1 MHRAVFW
8 FSSILPVILVMS
20 AILPLSARAEGIGF
34 NSQLRYSWSDSKTTD
49 RDTGETSD
57 SKSYR
62 FDQRYN
68 LDLTKTLYPYLSF
81 RAGTFYE
88 VNTSKSLT
96 DNFKIEETTLQPV
109 VGLTLNNPL
118 YHAGVQYTGTRRTQ
132 KTTNFPKTELSRDD
146 IVSSLLWSP
155 ADLPLVDLRFNWTH
169 TYDHPKSVDVVDK
182 LLTLKSSYTAW
193 EDLNLTYIYTRLD
206 ADDRMGGFD
215 TLDQTHFGTVNYTHN
230 FLNDRLSMNTNYAIR
245 YNTLEFPGAE
255 TVQLPLQPFEGLYR
269 VDNNPPDDGQLNMS
283 SNALIDGNLTVPA
296 ATALNIGS
304 APVNQTNYINIGLS
318 FVSARDVDEIYIYV
332 NSGSRPL
339 TAAIADSFSWAVYT
353 SPDNTST
360 STWTLVATVSPASFG
375 DIDNRF
381 EISFPQVNTQ
391 YIKVVTRALS
401 PVLDP
406 PPGEFR
412 DIFITEMQA
421 FSTLSGTQ
429 VNHTFTTLDQNYN
442 LNLTARLTDKTSLGY
457 SLQYFNEN
465 QDSPAEDSSQLFN
478 NIFLNHTFNEIFSSS
493 ASFSR
498 GGSKQGDRKTTT
510 YLYGASLRGAYLP
523 TLNQTLTLS
532 GSNENE
538 EEGSAYTYSI
548 FLHHNAILYSGWSA
562 FLDVGR
568 TWNLLTDDTRNASTI
583 IRTGTNII
591 PNSMITLNLTYNYT
605 LTDSKPPEG
614 NKEETTNKILNL
626 DVFFTPFRALS
637 LSASIS
643 YVEREN
649 FSSTLQQ
656 YSVNWSPF
664 PEGDLQFFFIY
675 NETLENE
682 QNREETSLG
691 PGFNWKISN
700 HFSLRTSYNYLQS
713 ETRTQKTETNNI
725 FSELRIIF

>member
-8 FSSILPVILVMS
+8 FSSILPVILLMS

-49 RDTGETSD
+49 RDTGETSN

-96 DNFKIEETTLQPV
+96 DNFKTEETTLQPV

-118 YHAGVQYTGTRRTQ
+118 YQTRLQYTGTRRTQ
-132 KTTNFPKTELSRDD
+132 KTTNFPKIDLSRDD
-146 IVSSLLWSP
+146 LISSLVWSP
-155 ADLPLVDLRFNWTH
+155 ADLPLVDLRYNWTH
-169 TYDHPKSVDVVDK
+169 TYDHPKTVDVVDK

-193 EDLNLTYIYTRLD
+193 EELNLTYIYTRLD
-206 ADDRMGGFD
+206 TDDRMGGFD
-215 TLDQTHFGTVNYTHN
+215 TLNQTHFGTANYTHN
-230 FLNDRLSMNTNYAIR
+230 FLNDRLLMNSNYAIR
-245 YNTLEFPGAE
+245 YNTVEFPGAE
-255 TVQLPLQPFEGLYR
+255 TVQLPLQPSEGLSA
-269 VDNNPPDDGQLNMS
+269 VNSDPPDDGPALTTN
-283 SNALIDGNLTVPA
+283 NGLIDGNLTA
-296 ATALNIGS
+296 SAGINIGS
-304 APVNQTNYINIGLS
+304 GANQTQIINIGLS
-318 FVSARDVDEIYIYV
+318 FSSARDVDQIYIYV
-332 NSGSRPL
+332 NSGSRAL
-339 TAAIADSFSWAVYT
+339 TAAIADSFSWRVYT
-353 SPDNTST
+353 SPDNTDT
-360 STWTLVATVSPASFG
+360 STWTLVATVFPASFAVL
-375 DIDNRF
+375 DNRF
-381 EISFPQVNTQ
+381 EMSFTKVNTQ
-391 YIKVVTRALS
+391 YIKVVTTAL
-401 PVLDP
+401 PLVLDP
-406 PPGEFR
+406 GNEFT
-412 DIFITEMQA
+412 DIFVTEMEP
-421 FSTLSGTQ
+421 FSTLSGAQ
-429 VNHTFTTLDQNYN
+429 VNHKFTTLDQNYN
-442 LNLTARLTDKTSLGY
+442 LNLTARLSDKTSLGY
-457 SLQYFNEN
+457 SLQYFTEN

-493 ASFSR
+493 ATFSR
-498 GGSKQGDRKTTT
+498 GDTKQGDRKTTT
-510 YLYGASLRGAYLP
+510 YSYGTSLRGNYLP
-523 TLNQTLTLS
+523 TFNQTLTLS
-532 GSNENE
+532 GSNESE

-562 FLDVGR
+562 FFDVSR
-568 TWNLLTDDTRNASTI
+568 TWNLLVDDTRNASTI

-591 PNSMITLNLTYNYT
+591 PNSIITLNLSYNYT
-605 LTDSKPPEG
+605 LTDSKPPQG
-614 NKEETTNKILNL
+614 NNKETTNKILNV

-637 LSASIS
+637 LSASIN
-643 YVEREN
+643 YVERED

-682 QNREETSLG
+682 QDREETSLG

-700 HFSLRTSYNYLQS
+700 HFSLRSAYTYVQGKSS
-713 ETRTQKTETNNI
+713 TQKVESNNLL
-725 FSELRIIF
+725 SELTIIF